1 MRRALACSSP
11 LTSSLSPWRLFF
23 HTLSAGRGMSSNHPR
38 FEYNVEQSRPIS
50 SVDQSVCLRSRRS
63 QVRIL
68 HGTPAPYSK
77 PCSAPAGL
85 GAISATLLN
94 ALWSITENQSIID
107 ALRYFGHFE
116 ANYRRNV
123 VHRRTCSH
131 WFAAQGSAPSMKAQ
145 CALHQ
150 LRLRGAYYTRCITGG
165 SIDAVDG

>member
-23 HTLSAGRGMSSNHPR
+23 RTLSAGRGMSSNHPR

-68 HGTPAPYSK
+68 HGTPAPYPK

-94 ALWSITENQSIID
+94 ALWSIQKTNPSSMHYVSVTLRRIID
-107 ALRYFGHFE
+107 
-116 ANYRRNV
+116 RNV